1 MNSAKWSLAG
11 DERAECLFLLLSL
24 LLCQGAAMSALLC
37 DYLQPLYFNKLQEH
51 YFPFRPVGTHGSLLL
66 LVLEGIGTPGWF
78 PEPCL
83 QLCE

>member
-1 MNSAKWSLAG
+1 
-11 DERAECLFLLLSL
+11 
-24 LLCQGAAMSALLC
+24 MSVLLC